1 MGNRVITCENQ
12 FNIKGIFSERS
23 FPYLLSDADGLYEM
37 AASVNLSSNTMNDG
51 AVYHSSVLKKRN
63 IVLTLSD
70 VGDHTE
76 HRALLNELF
85 VPKSSGIL
93 TLDEGNEHRKIEY
106 YVESMKST
114 GLDAYRSYTI
124 SLICPDPYFYDL
136 EDSEVTMSSFLP
148 SFYFTHCFKSAK
160 EEFGYRQKEKIQ
172 TIYNEVGI
180 GGTGMKIEIT
190 CNGDVKNPSIT
201 RVEST
206 QSITV
211 GTSSKPLNLVA
222 GDRVI
227 ITTYDAD
234 KQVYLVHEGINT
246 KINQYLSEDS
256 YFIQLEKG
264 TNSIGY
270 SAAAGVDNMIVKIT
284 YKIRYASA

>member
-23 FPYLLSDADGLYEM
+23 FPFLLSDADGLYQM

-51 AVYHSSVLKKRN
+51 AVYHSSALKKRN

-76 HRALLNELF
+76 HRAFLNELF
-85 VPKSSGIL
+85 VPKSSGVL
-93 TLDEGNEHRKIEY
+93 TLDEGSEHRKIEY
-106 YVESMKST
+106 YVESIKSS
-114 GLDAYRSYTI
+114 GLDAYRIYQV

-136 EDSEVTMSSFLP
+136 YDSEVTMATFLP
-148 SFYFTHCFKSAK
+148 SFYFTHYFKSAG
-160 EEFGYRQKEKIQ
+160 EEFGYRQKEKIR
-172 TIYNEVGI
+172 TIYNDAGI
-180 GGTGMKIEIT
+180 GGTGMRIEIS
-190 CNGDVKNPSIT
+190 CNGDVKNPSVT
-201 RVEST
+201 SVESN
-206 QSITV
+206 QRITV

-234 KQVYLVHEGINT
+234 KQVYLVHEGNTT

-264 TNSIGY
+264 KNSIGY
-270 SAAAGVDNMIVKIT
+270 SAAAGVDNMIIRIT